1 MVGDVVTAI
10 DVNNDLDFGF
20 WIGKD
25 SPATEVAASDTK
37 SAYADSD
44 LKCLN
49 RCGDC
54 YISRDGMVLARLTA
68 DPADDRFT
76 IHYRLFN
83 PKSKIQNHIMRIA
96 ALGLDVGGKR
106 IGVAGCDGLG
116 MMATGITTIW
126 RSSFD
131 RDIAQLAEIIAD
143 RQVEILVLGL
153 PYTMDGA
160 IGSQAK
166 QVQKFGRRVAAGLG
180 LPIEYV
186 DERLT
191 SYAAEQMMIASNISV
206 SQNKGTIDRI
216 AAAVILQQWLD
227 ERRVGK

>member
-1 MVGDVVTAI
+1 
-10 DVNNDLDFGF
+10 
-20 WIGKD
+20 
-25 SPATEVAASDTK
+25 
-37 SAYADSD
+37 
-44 LKCLN
+44 
-49 RCGDC
+49 
-54 YISRDGMVLARLTA
+54 
-68 DPADDRFT
+68 
-76 IHYRLFN
+76 
-83 PKSKIQNHIMRIA
+83 MRVA

-166 QVQKFGRRVAAGLG
+166 QVQKFGRRVVAGLG

>member
-1 MVGDVVTAI
+1 
-10 DVNNDLDFGF
+10 
-20 WIGKD
+20 
-25 SPATEVAASDTK
+25 
-37 SAYADSD
+37 
-44 LKCLN
+44 
-49 RCGDC
+49 
-54 YISRDGMVLARLTA
+54 
-68 DPADDRFT
+68 
-76 IHYRLFN
+76 
-83 PKSKIQNHIMRIA
+83 MRVA

-126 RSSFD
+126 RSSFQA
-131 RDIAQLAEIIAD
+131 DIAELKQIIAE

-153 PYTMDGA
+153 PYKMDGS

-166 QVQKFGRRVAAGLG
+166 QVQKFARRVAAVIE

-191 SYAAEQMMIASNISV
+191 SYAAEEMMKSAQISV
-206 SQNKGTIDRI
+206 SQNKGMIDRI

-227 ERRVGK
+227 DRANIK

>member
-1 MVGDVVTAI
+1 
-10 DVNNDLDFGF
+10 
-20 WIGKD
+20 
-25 SPATEVAASDTK
+25 
-37 SAYADSD
+37 
-44 LKCLN
+44 
-49 RCGDC
+49 
-54 YISRDGMVLARLTA
+54 
-68 DPADDRFT
+68 
-76 IHYRLFN
+76 
-83 PKSKIQNHIMRIA
+83 MRVA

-116 MMATGITTIW
+116 MMATGITTIL

-131 RDIAQLAEIIAD
+131 RDIAQLAEIICD

-166 QVQKFGRRVAAGLG
+166 QVQKFGRRITTVLG

-191 SYAAEQMMIASNISV
+191 SYAAEQMMIASKISV
-206 SQNKGTIDRI
+206 SQNKATIDRI

-227 ERRVGK
+227 ERV

>member
-1 MVGDVVTAI
+1 
-10 DVNNDLDFGF
+10 
-20 WIGKD
+20 
-25 SPATEVAASDTK
+25 
-37 SAYADSD
+37 
-44 LKCLN
+44 
-49 RCGDC
+49 
-54 YISRDGMVLARLTA
+54 
-68 DPADDRFT
+68 
-76 IHYRLFN
+76 
-83 PKSKIQNHIMRIA
+83 MRVA

-116 MMATGITTIW
+116 LIATGLTTIW
-126 RSSFD
+126 RSSFQD
-131 RDIAQLAEIIAD
+131 DIAQLTQIITD

-153 PYTMDGA
+153 PYKMDGS

-166 QVQKFGRRVAAGLG
+166 QVQKFARRVAAVID

-206 SQNKGTIDRI
+206 SQNKGTVDRI

-227 ERRVGK
+227 ARG